1 MSRCRWR
8 PIPGGI
14 RAIRRST
21 LPFPKTEGERTAKG
35 DPRRSIA
42 ERYPSKAAYLD
53 QVRRATD
60 GLIENGYLLPE
71 DVERIPPTQRVA
83 GIYFRRCQQ
92 PPPRNSS
99 LLAIG
104 GHNAVSAQKEPWS
117 GQLGWRLPSRAAL
130 ALSLRQ
136 LVG

>member
-1 MSRCRWR
+1 MSRSRWR

-71 DVERIPPTQRVA
+71 DVERILAHTA
-83 GIYFRRCQQ
+83 RRWDLL
-92 PPPRNSS
+92 SS
-99 LLAIG
+99 VPAT
-104 GHNAVSAQKEPWS
+104 ATAK
-117 GQLGWRLPSRAAL
+117 
-130 ALSLRQ
+130 
-136 LVG
+136 